1 MPETP
6 HQPDFETESIP
17 EPPSLPGGKIPPQS
31 PRNALQSIPGVAAIC
46 LYLLVLAA
54 VVILGVVNGH
64 HYPTL
69 FLVFPAAFIAASFGL
84 LMLLR
89 WAWALAL
96 SAVFL
101 LTAYNLWIFSSAH
114 QFAGLVQGLLNLVF
128 FLYLIRPEVRS
139 RLR

>member
-1 MPETP
+1 MPEAP
-6 HQPDFETESIP
+6 YEPDEQDELDP
-17 EPPSLPGGKIPPQS
+17 APPSAPGGKIPPQS
-31 PRNALQSIPGVAAIC
+31 PRNALQAVPGVAAIC
-46 LYLLVLAA
+46 LYLLILAA
-54 VVILGVVNGH
+54 VITLGVVGGH

-69 FLVFPAAFIAASFGL
+69 YLVFPAAFITASFGL
-84 LMLLR
+84 LLLLR

-101 LTAYNLWIFSSAH
+101 LSVYNLWIFASAH
-114 QFAGLVQGLLNLVF
+114 QFPGLVQGLLNLVF